1 VSVSQVNYTIDGTAI
16 NGTDY
21 TSIGTSVT
29 FAANSNTAIVTI
41 DPTADTTIEPD
52 ETVSLTLVT
61 GTGYAIGTTNTAT
74 GNITNDDFPSIS
86 INNITIVEGQN
97 PNALLTLGLSS
108 QINQTVTVNYTTT
121 PVNATANIDYT
132 SQTGT
137 ITIAPNSS
145 FATLSIPILNDNLNE
160 SDESFI
166 VTLSNPINATLE
178 PNASVGEV
186 IITDTL
192 QTGITRTLPANV
204 ENLKLIGTAAIN
216 GTGNNGN
223 NVITGNSANNSLNG
237 LEGNDNLNGD
247 AGNDSLTGGLGADT
261 LTGGTGSDKFIYSNF
276 NDSLLASVDR
286 IRDFN
291 PAQGDRIGL
300 STLPQFAYN
309 AGTVTA
315 TSIRNAIATVFADA
329 NVTKAGSQPLGA
341 NQAVL
346 FTYGATSLKANYLV
360 VNDRLTAFDETKD
373 LFINMT
379 GLTGTIPLGSLTVNN
394 YFTV

>member
-1 VSVSQVNYTIDGTAI
+1 M
-16 NGTDY
+16 
-21 TSIGTSVT
+21 
-29 FAANSNTAIVTI
+29 
-41 DPTADTTIEPD
+41 
-52 ETVSLTLVT
+52 
-61 GTGYAIGTTNTAT
+61 
-74 GNITNDDFPSIS
+74 
-86 INNITIVEGQN
+86 EGQN
-97 PNALLTLGLSS
+97 SNALLTLNLSS

-166 VTLSNPINATLE
+166 VTLSNPVNATLE

-237 LEGNDNLNGD
+237 LEGNDALNGG
-247 AGNDSLTGGLGADT
+247 AGNDFLTGGLGADT
-261 LTGGTGSDKFIYSNF
+261 LTGGTGADKFIYANL
-276 NDSLLASVDR
+276 NDSLFASADR

-291 PAQGDRIGL
+291 PTQGDRIGL
-300 STLPQFAYN
+300 SSLPQFAYN

-329 NVTKAGSQPLGA
+329 NVTTAGSQPIGA
-341 NQAVL
+341 NQAVF
-346 FTYGATSLKANYLV
+346 FTYGATSLKGTYLV
-360 VNDRLTAFDETKD
+360 VNDGLTAFDETKD

-379 GLTGTIPLGSLTVNN
+379 RLTGTVSLGSLTVNN
-394 YFTV
+394 YFTI